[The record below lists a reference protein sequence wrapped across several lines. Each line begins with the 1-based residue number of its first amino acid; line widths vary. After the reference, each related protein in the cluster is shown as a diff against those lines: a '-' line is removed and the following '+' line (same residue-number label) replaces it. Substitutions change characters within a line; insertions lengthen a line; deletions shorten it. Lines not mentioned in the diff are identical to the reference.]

1 MEHKTGVCRTNMK
14 NVLKIFRRDLKR
26 LLRNRAAVLVLGGVC
41 LLPSLYAWFNIA
53 ANMDPYGNTQGI
65 KVAVANCD
73 EGADT
78 TQMSLNAG
86 ASIMDN
92 LKENKKLG
100 WTFVDEEEA
109 IEGVKSGAYYAA
121 IVIPENFSDSLLSIL
136 SGDVRKPQLDYYI
149 NEKKNAI
156 APKITDTGATTLQQ
170 QINDTFSS
178 VASEAI
184 SEMVSTSAGNL
195 TVDVDNTNSELLS
208 SISAVRENLAGYQ
221 NVLDHF
227 RETVG
232 SSDVLIQDT
241 LSSLEKLKKSAA
253 SVSDTLDQS
262 TDLLGESR
270 KAVSDFS
277 SVFSDSLTSGDLFL
291 NDAYITASIKLGNL
305 ESKVTQVNTSVGGGL
320 DSVTDLNQKNQ
331 QILDELAKL
340 QESIAN
346 DSQISAAITE
356 QIANL
361 QKQNQEIGQVLDSM
375 DKSNSAIADMVTTS
389 QNTRQN
395 LEQIMGNSRDDL
407 KNYRSTLT
415 QSTVPQISQSLDGL
429 AAVSGEMS
437 ATLSGIT
444 PMVDQLST
452 MLQQLQTSLDDSVNA
467 LTKTGSAL
475 EKVDA
480 QLETVQTDIKAMQ
493 SSEAYQEILELEG
506 IDAEAISEFMASPVS
521 INSEVLYDVK
531 NYGTGMTPF
540 YTNLALWVGGLILVS
555 ILKQEVDKDAE
566 VSDFSNTSA
575 YFGRWMLFVVL
586 AVIQGL
592 IVCIGDI
599 VLLKVQCVHPVLFVA
614 SGMFCSFIYV
624 NIIFA
629 MALTFKH
636 IGKALG
642 VFLIILQIPGSS
654 GTYPIEMMPGFFKK
668 LNPFLPFTY
677 SIRGMRECIAGFY
690 ENTYV
695 KNMAVMFVFLA
706 LALFIGL
713 VLRPLLM
720 NLNHL
725 FDRRLEETEMM
736 VGETAGSERQLPQM
750 QLMLEILM
758 RDDLTKRRFLEKSG
772 KFELKYPKMVRI
784 GFAGILVIPLVFL
797 ILSFVLPAKFVFLV
811 LWIISL
817 IALVVYLIC
826 VEYVHDRIV
835 RQLEMSG
842 LEPEELVKKIKEGD
856 I

>member
-1 MEHKTGVCRTNMK
+1 MK

-53 ANMDPYGNTQGI
+53 ANMDPYGNTKGI

-73 EGADT
+73 EGAKT
-78 TQMSLNAG
+78 AQMSLDAG
-86 ASIMDN
+86 ATIIDN
-92 LKENKKLG
+92 LKENKQLG
-100 WTFVDEEEA
+100 WTFVEEDAA

-121 IVIPENFSDSLLSIL
+121 IVIPEDFSDSLLSIL
-136 SGDVRKPQLDYYI
+136 SGDVKKPELDYYI

-184 SEMVSTSAGNL
+184 SEMISTSAGDL
-195 TVDVDNTNSELLS
+195 TVDMDNTNSELLG
-208 SISAVRENLAGYQ
+208 SISAVRENLSGYQ
-221 NVLDHF
+221 DILQKF
-227 RETVG
+227 QTTVG
-232 SSDVLIQDT
+232 SSDALIQDT
-241 LSSLEKLKKSAA
+241 LKTLEKVKSSVA
-253 SVSDTLDQS
+253 SVEKTLDKS
-262 TDLLGESR
+262 TGLLGDSR
-270 KAVSDFS
+270 DAAAAFSGAFSNSISDGE
-277 SVFSDSLTSGDLFL
+277 VFL
-291 NDAYITASIKLGNL
+291 NDAYITTAIQLGNL
-305 ESKVTQVNTSVGGGL
+305 EGKAEQVTSSVSGSI
-320 DSVTDLNQKNQ
+320 DAVTELNQKHQ
-331 QILDELAKL
+331 KILDDLADL
-340 QESIAN
+340 QDSIGS
-346 DSQISAAITE
+346 DSQISAALSE
-356 QIANL
+356 QISKL
-361 QKQNQEIGQVLDSM
+361 QKQNQEFAQLLDSLN
-375 DKSNSAIADMVTTS
+375 KGNSAIADS
-389 QNTRQN
+389 IGNAQDTRSSLEELAKNSSSN
-395 LEQIMGNSRDDL
+395 LRTYRD
-407 KNYRSTLT
+407 TLT
-415 QSTVPQISQSLDGL
+415 QSTIPQISQSLDGL
-429 AAVSGEMS
+429 STVSGSLS

-444 PMVDQLST
+444 PTVDQLST
-452 MLQQLQTSLDDSVNA
+452 MLQQLQTSLDDSLNA
-467 LTKTGSAL
+467 LTRTGSAL

-480 QLETVQTDIKAMQ
+480 QLASVETDIRALQ
-493 SSEAYQEILELEG
+493 SSESYQEILSLEG
-506 IDAEAISEFMASPVS
+506 IDAEAISDFMSSPVS
-521 INSEVLYDVK
+521 IDSEVLYDVK

-555 ILKQEVDKDAE
+555 ILKQEVDKDEE

-575 YFGRWMLFVVL
+575 YFGRWLLFVVL
-586 AVIQGL
+586 GLIQGL
-592 IVCIGDI
+592 IVCLGDI
-599 VLLKVQCVHPVLFVA
+599 VLLKVQCLHPALFVA

-654 GTYPIEMMPGFFKK
+654 GTYPIEMMPGFFQK

-677 SIRGMRECIAGFY
+677 SIRAMRECIAGFY
-690 ENTYV
+690 ENTYA
-695 KNMAVMFVFLA
+695 KNMAVMLVFLA

-736 VGETAGSERQLPQM
+736 VGETAGSEKQLPQM
-750 QLMLEILM
+750 QLMLKTLM
-758 RDDLTKRRFLEKSG
+758 RDDVTKRKFLEKSAS
-772 KFELKYPKMVRI
+772 FEQRYPKLIRF
-784 GFAGILVIPLVFL
+784 GFAGIIVIPLVFL
-797 ILSFVLPAKFVFLV
+797 ILSFSLQAKFVFLI
-811 LWIISL
+811 LWILSL

-842 LEPEELVKKIKEGD
+842 MEPEELMRKMKEGD

>member
-1 MEHKTGVCRTNMK
+1 M
-14 NVLKIFRRDLKR
+14 
-26 LLRNRAAVLVLGGVC
+26 
-41 LLPSLYAWFNIA
+41 
-53 ANMDPYGNTQGI
+53 
-65 KVAVANCD
+65 
-73 EGADT
+73 
-78 TQMSLNAG
+78 
-86 ASIMDN
+86 
-92 LKENKKLG
+92 
-100 WTFVDEEEA
+100 
-109 IEGVKSGAYYAA
+109 
-121 IVIPENFSDSLLSIL
+121 
-136 SGDVRKPQLDYYI
+136 
-149 NEKKNAI
+149 
-156 APKITDTGATTLQQ
+156 
-170 QINDTFSS
+170 
-178 VASEAI
+178 
-184 SEMVSTSAGNL
+184 
-195 TVDVDNTNSELLS
+195 
-208 SISAVRENLAGYQ
+208 
-221 NVLDHF
+221 
-227 RETVG
+227 
-232 SSDVLIQDT
+232 
-241 LSSLEKLKKSAA
+241 
-253 SVSDTLDQS
+253 
-262 TDLLGESR
+262 
-270 KAVSDFS
+270 
-277 SVFSDSLTSGDLFL
+277 
-291 NDAYITASIKLGNL
+291 
-305 ESKVTQVNTSVGGGL
+305 
-320 DSVTDLNQKNQ
+320 TDLNQKNQ
-331 QILDELAKL
+331 QILDELARL
-340 QESIAN
+340 QGSIAN

-429 AAVSGEMS
+429 AVVSGEMS

-452 MLQQLQTSLDDSVNA
+452 MLQQLQTSLD
-467 LTKTGSAL
+467 
-475 EKVDA
+475 
-480 QLETVQTDIKAMQ
+480 
-493 SSEAYQEILELEG
+493 
-506 IDAEAISEFMASPVS
+506 
-521 INSEVLYDVK
+521 
-531 NYGTGMTPF
+531 
-540 YTNLALWVGGLILVS
+540 
-555 ILKQEVDKDAE
+555 
-566 VSDFSNTSA
+566 A

-586 AVIQGL
+586 AVIQGF

-668 LNPFLPFTY
+668 LNPFL
-677 SIRGMRECIAGFY
+677 
-690 ENTYV
+690 
-695 KNMAVMFVFLA
+695 
-706 LALFIGL
+706 
-713 VLRPLLM
+713 
-720 NLNHL
+720 
-725 FDRRLEETEMM
+725 
-736 VGETAGSERQLPQM
+736 
-750 QLMLEILM
+750 
-758 RDDLTKRRFLEKSG
+758 
-772 KFELKYPKMVRI
+772 
-784 GFAGILVIPLVFL
+784 LVFL

>member
-1 MEHKTGVCRTNMK
+1 
-14 NVLKIFRRDLKR
+14 
-26 LLRNRAAVLVLGGVC
+26 
-41 LLPSLYAWFNIA
+41 
-53 ANMDPYGNTQGI
+53 
-65 KVAVANCD
+65 
-73 EGADT
+73 
-78 TQMSLNAG
+78 
-86 ASIMDN
+86 
-92 LKENKKLG
+92 
-100 WTFVDEEEA
+100 
-109 IEGVKSGAYYAA
+109 
-121 IVIPENFSDSLLSIL
+121 
-136 SGDVRKPQLDYYI
+136 
-149 NEKKNAI
+149 
-156 APKITDTGATTLQQ
+156 
-170 QINDTFSS
+170 
-178 VASEAI
+178 
-184 SEMVSTSAGNL
+184 
-195 TVDVDNTNSELLS
+195 
-208 SISAVRENLAGYQ
+208 
-221 NVLDHF
+221 
-227 RETVG
+227 
-232 SSDVLIQDT
+232 
-241 LSSLEKLKKSAA
+241 
-253 SVSDTLDQS
+253 
-262 TDLLGESR
+262 
-270 KAVSDFS
+270 
-277 SVFSDSLTSGDLFL
+277 
-291 NDAYITASIKLGNL
+291 
-305 ESKVTQVNTSVGGGL
+305 
-320 DSVTDLNQKNQ
+320 
-331 QILDELAKL
+331 
-340 QESIAN
+340 
-346 DSQISAAITE
+346 
-356 QIANL
+356 
-361 QKQNQEIGQVLDSM
+361 
-375 DKSNSAIADMVTTS
+375 MVTTS

-415 QSTVPQISQSLDGL
+415 QSTVPKISQSLDGL

-575 YFGRWMLFVVL
+575 YFGRWMLFVLL
-586 AVIQGL
+586 AVIQGF

-654 GTYPIEMMPGFFKK
+654 GTYPIEMMPGFFQK

>member
-1 MEHKTGVCRTNMK
+1 MK
-14 NVLKIFRRDLKR
+14 NVLKIFKRDLKR

-53 ANMDPYGNTQGI
+53 ANMDPYGNTKGI

-73 EGADT
+73 EGAET
-78 TQMSLNAG
+78 AQMSLDAG
-86 ASIMDN
+86 ATIIDN
-92 LKENKKLG
+92 LKENKQLG
-100 WTFVDEEEA
+100 WTFVDEDEA
-109 IEGVKSGAYYAA
+109 IEGVKSGEYYAA
-121 IVIPENFSDSLLSIL
+121 IVIPEDFSDSLLSIL
-136 SGDVRKPQLDYYI
+136 SGDVKKPELDYYI

-184 SEMVSTSAGNL
+184 SDMISTSAGDL
-195 TVDVDNTNSELLS
+195 TVDMDNTNSELLD
-208 SISAVRENLAGYQ
+208 SISAVRENLSGYQ
-221 NVLDHF
+221 DVLQNF
-227 RETVG
+227 QTTVSG
-232 SSDVLIQDT
+232 SDELIQDT
-241 LSSLEKLKKSAA
+241 LKTLGKVKSSVA
-253 SVSDTLDQS
+253 SVEKTLDKS
-262 TDLLGESR
+262 TGLLGDSR
-270 KAVSDFS
+270 DAAAAFS
-277 SVFSDSLTSGDLFL
+277 GAFSDSISDGELFL
-291 NDAYITASIKLGNL
+291 NDAYITAAVQIGNL
-305 ESKVTQVNTSVGGGL
+305 EGKAEQITS
-320 DSVTDLNQKNQ
+320 SVSGSIEAVSELNQRHQ
-331 QILDELAKL
+331 QILDDLADL
-340 QESIAN
+340 QNSIGN
-346 DSQISAAITE
+346 DSQISAALSE
-356 QIANL
+356 QISKL
-361 QKQNQEIGQVLDSM
+361 QKQNQEFAQLLDSLN
-375 DKSNSAIADMVTTS
+375 KGNSAIADSISNAQTTRS
-389 QNTRQN
+389 SLEELAKNSSSN
-395 LEQIMGNSRDDL
+395 LRTYRD
-407 KNYRSTLT
+407 TLT
-415 QSTVPQISQSLDGL
+415 QTTIPQISQSLDGL
-429 AAVSGEMS
+429 STVSGSLS

-444 PMVDQLST
+444 PTVDQLST
-452 MLQQLQTSLDDSVNA
+452 MLQQLQTSLDDSLNA
-467 LTKTGSAL
+467 LTRTDSAL

-480 QLETVQTDIKAMQ
+480 QLASVETDIRALQ
-493 SSEAYQEILELEG
+493 SSDAYQQILSLEG
-506 IDAEAISEFMASPVS
+506 IDAEAISDFMSSPVS
-521 INSEVLYDVK
+521 IDSQVLYDVK

-555 ILKQEVDKDAE
+555 ILKQEVDRDEE
-566 VSDFSNTSA
+566 VSDCSSTSA
-575 YFGRWMLFVVL
+575 YFGRWLLFVVL
-586 AVIQGL
+586 AVIQGF
-592 IVCIGDI
+592 IVCVGDI
-599 VLLKVQCVHPVLFVA
+599 VLLKVQCVHPALFVA

-654 GTYPIEMMPGFFKK
+654 GTYPIEMMPGFFQK

-677 SIRGMRECIAGFY
+677 SIRAMRECIAGFY
-690 ENTYV
+690 ESTYA
-695 KNMAVMFVFLA
+695 KNMAVLFVYPV

-736 VGETAGSERQLPQM
+736 VGETASSERQLPQM
-750 QLMLEILM
+750 KLMVKTLM
-758 RDDLTKRRFLEKSG
+758 RDDDTKRKFLEKSG
-772 KFELKYPKMVRI
+772 KFELKYPKLVRF
-784 GFAGILVIPLVFL
+784 GFAGIIVIPLVFL
-797 ILSFVLPAKFVFLV
+797 ILSFVLPAKFVFLI

-842 LEPEELVKKIKEGD
+842 LEPEELMRKIKEGD